1 MKKVMMLLAALLLPA
16 ALVAQETVPERGM
29 VLEEGTWQA
38 PTPATALRALVN
50 REGIHP
56 RDPAVALLRQ
66 TFEPRS
72 ASELEAFADQLTRIM
87 LESDDETARDAR
99 LVLLVAASNDYP
111 EEEGIPYTG
120 AVDAFIRVYE
130 AQEDKAS
137 DEAWN
142 AMAWIS
148 DTGGIEYIIET
159 FNTAEIPPRCLQ
171 HAPPD
176 PEGEIPV
183 EDPCQPRSRW
193 CSAGLY
199 LFGTPHAPDDE
210 EYDSRCVRKW

>member
-1 MKKVMMLLAALLLPA
+1 MLIALLFPA
-16 ALVAQETVPERGM
+16 ALVAQETVPEPGM

-38 PTPATALRALVN
+38 PTAATALRALVN
-50 REGIHP
+50 REGTHP
-56 RDPAVALLRQ
+56 RAPAVALLRQ

-72 ASELEAFADQLTRIM
+72 ANELGAFADQLTRIM
-87 LESDDETARDAR
+87 LEGDEETAREAR
-99 LVLLVAASNDYP
+99 LTLIVAASNEYP
-111 EEEGIPYTG
+111 DEEEGIPYTR

-142 AMAWIS
+142 AMGWIS
-148 DTGGIEYIIET
+148 DTYGIEYILET

-171 HAPPD
+171 HALPD
-176 PEGEIPV
+176 PESEIPV
-183 EDPCQPRSRW
+183 EDPCRPRSEW

-210 EYDSRCVRKW
+210 EYDSRCVRRW